1 MNKPSIDKK
10 ITSFK
15 AKEPKKVDPHKFDE
29 PISNVSKS
37 LTLHSMAETGMIDQK
52 LLQDFQK
59 GRVNESEVKEKL
71 MPFLTGSDVIAGI
84 LHKESGKVYSFA
96 EALELRTS

>member
-1 MNKPSIDKK
+1 MNKPNIDKK